1 MSDDP
6 ASTFF
11 PDVDEVPSLY
21 SVLDVPPT
29 ATAEDL
35 KKAYRRLS
43 LLYHPDKVASVAS
56 SSSSSSAS
64 ASASDLAAATL
75 RFQQIGFAYS
85 VLKDAARRERYDAT
99 GRTAAGGSGDGAR
112 TEAEWRDYFR
122 ALWTGEVSA
131 ASLDDFAQRY
141 QGSDEE
147 TADVLAAYRSSA
159 GDLDVILATVMCSTV
174 ADEDRFVALI
184 DAAISSGALE
194 ATRTWKRH
202 RKDAQAKE
210 RRKRKAEKEA
220 REAEKLAKELG
231 VHEELFGDATGK
243 GKGKGRGKGKGKG
256 KENPDDDEA
265 ALKALIQGNQAKRMS
280 SLMDSLEAKYGGG
293 SSSKKNQGK
302 KRRSTGGAED
312 DDGEDHDGDDD
323 VVDEGGKRQKKQK
336 TQVAEPTEEEF
347 AAIQARL
354 DARRAAAP
362 DGSSSARSGKKTRG
376 KSK

>member
-29 ATAEDL
+29 ATPEDL

-43 LLYHPDKVASVAS
+43 LLYHPDKLSSLS
-56 SSSSSSAS
+56 SSSSEQEQ
-64 ASASDLAAATL
+64 DLAAATL

-99 GRTAAGGSGDGAR
+99 GSTAQGSGEGAK

-122 ALWTGEVSA
+122 ELWTGEVSA
-131 ASLDDFAQRY
+131 ESIDEFAKKY

-147 TADVLAAYRSSA
+147 TADVLAAYESSS
-159 GDLDVILATVMCSTV
+159 GDLDVILSSIMCSTV

-184 DAAISSGALE
+184 DSAISSGSLE
-194 ATRTWKRH
+194 ATTTWKKH
-202 RKDAQAKE
+202 RKDTKAKE
-210 RRKRKAEKEA
+210 GRRRKADKEA
-220 REAEKLAKELG
+220 KEAEKLARELG
-231 VHEELFGDATGK
+231 VHEKLFGEDAKGK
-243 GKGKGRGKGKGKG
+243 GKGKGMGKGKGKG
-256 KENPDDDEA
+256 KENDDDDDDDGDEA

-280 SLMDSLEAKYGGG
+280 NLMDSLEAKYGGG
-293 SSSKKNQGK
+293 SSSKKKGK
-302 KRRSTGGAED
+302 KRASTGGD
-312 DDGEDHDGDDD
+312 DDDDD
-323 VVDEGGKRQKKQK
+323 DEGGKKQKKQRTK
-336 TQVAEPTEEEF
+336 VAEPTEEEF

-354 DARRAAAP
+354 DARRAAATG
-362 DGSSSARSGKKTRG
+362 GSSSGTSGKKAGRKT
-376 KSK
+376 K

>member
-6 ASTFF
+6 ANTFF

-43 LLYHPDKVASVAS
+43 LLYHPDKLASLASSSSFS
-56 SSSSSSAS
+56 SSSSSS
-64 ASASDLAAATL
+64 SASDLAAATL

-99 GRTAAGGSGDGAR
+99 GSTAEGSGDGAK

-122 ALWTGEVSA
+122 ELWTGEVSA
-131 ASLDDFAQRY
+131 ASLDAFAKRY

-147 TADVLAAYRSSA
+147 ASDVLAAYRSSA
-159 GDLDVILATVMCSTV
+159 GDLDVILSTVMCSTV

-220 REAEKLAKELG
+220 REAEKLARELG
-231 VHEELFGDATGK
+231 VHEKLFGDATGK
-243 GKGKGRGKGKGKG
+243 GKGKGQGKGKG

-280 SLMDSLEAKYGGG
+280 SLMNSLEAKYGGG
-293 SSSKKNQGK
+293 PSSKKNQGR
-302 KRRSTGGAED
+302 KRRSTGGAGD
-312 DDGEDHDGDDD
+312 DDGDDD
-323 VVDEGGKRQKKQK
+323 VDEGGKKQKKQK

-362 DGSSSARSGKKTRG
+362 DGSSSGRSGKKTRG